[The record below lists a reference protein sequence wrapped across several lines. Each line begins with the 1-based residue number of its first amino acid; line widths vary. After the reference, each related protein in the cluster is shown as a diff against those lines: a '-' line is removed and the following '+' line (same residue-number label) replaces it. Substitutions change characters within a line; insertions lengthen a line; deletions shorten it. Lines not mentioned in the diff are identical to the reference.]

1 MEMFD
6 AMKMSAEK
14 RAALDVAESA
24 RESDWKFPSFVA
36 QLFEGKFDW
45 KLLHPYP
52 AQSEADRKIGDEI
65 CARVEK
71 FLKENL
77 DPDEVDRTGLIPEKV
92 YDGFAQ
98 MGLFALKIPKEYGG
112 QGLSQI
118 NYNRV
123 VGMVSSYCGSTAVM
137 LSAHQSIGVPQPL
150 KLFGTPEQ
158 KKKYLPRFAGRYI
171 SAFALTEPEVGSDP
185 AKMSTTATP
194 TEDGQHFLIN
204 GTKLW
209 CTNGPI
215 ADILIVM
222 AQTPPK
228 VIKGK
233 ERKQITAFIVEKT
246 MPGIKVLHRCSF
258 MGLHGIQNG
267 LIRFENVKVPRENIL
282 SGEGQG
288 LKLALVT
295 LNTGRLTVPAATSAM
310 AKLCVKIVR
319 EWSVKRTQWGAAIG
333 KHEAV
338 SSKIA
343 TMAANTFAMESVTW
357 YVSAVADSG
366 KTDMRLEAAMSKLF
380 CTEHAWRIAD
390 DTVQIR
396 GGRGY
401 ETADS
406 LRARGGEDPIPAER
420 ILRDTRINLIIE
432 GTSDIMHLFI
442 AREAMDWHLRLA
454 SPLFGKGS
462 LGTKLAAFLKMSV
475 KYAFWYPKLW
485 IWPNFVSTDGVPSE
499 LKGHLRAAERLSRRL
514 ARNMFHAMM
523 IHQAKLERR
532 QNVLARLVDIGADIF
547 AMTCAI
553 AHASHLAKTG
563 GAAGNSVE
571 LCDLFC
577 RQARTRIDRA
587 LEDALWNDDDKVYNV
602 GRGIFDGKFQWIE
615 NGIVK

>member
-52 AQSEADRKIGDEI
+52 AQSAEDKKIGDEF
-65 CARVEK
+65 CVKVEK
-71 FLKENL
+71 FIKENL
-77 DPDEVDRTGLIPEKV
+77 DPDEVDRTGLIPDKV
-92 YDGFAQ
+92 YEGFAQ

-123 VGMVSSYCGSTAVM
+123 VGLVSSYCGSTAVM

-158 KKKYLPRFAGRYI
+158 KKKYLPRFAGKYI

-185 AKMSTTATP
+185 AKMSTMAIP

-204 GTKLW
+204 GKKLW

-222 AQTPPK
+222 AQTPAK

-267 LIRFENVKVPRENIL
+267 LIEFKDVKVPRENIL

-319 EWSVKRTQWGAAIG
+319 EWSVKRIQWGAAIG

-338 SSKIA
+338 NSKIA
-343 TMAANTFAMESVTW
+343 TMAADTFAMESVTW

-380 CTEHAWRIAD
+380 CTERAWRIAD

-454 SPLFGKGS
+454 SPLFGKAS
-462 LGTKLAAFLKMSV
+462 LGTKFSAFLKMGL
-475 KYAFWYPKLW
+475 KYATWYPKLW
-485 IWPNFVSTDGVPSE
+485 VWPNMVSSDGVPAK
-499 LKGHLRAAERLSRRL
+499 LRTHLRACERLSRRL

-523 IHQAKLERR
+523 IHQAKLERK
-532 QNVLARLVDIGADIF
+532 QNVLARLVDIGAEIF
-547 AMTCAI
+547 AMSVSI
-553 AHASHLAKTG
+553 AHASHLAKQG
-563 GAAGNSVE
+563 GDASNSVE

-587 LEDALWNDDDKVYNV
+587 LEDVLWNEDDAVYNV
-602 GRGIFDGKFQWIE
+602 GRGIFDGKFTWIE

>member
-52 AQSEADRKIGDEI
+52 AQSAEDKAIGDAF
-65 CARVEK
+65 CAKMEK

-77 DPDEVDRTGLIPEKV
+77 DADEVDRTGIIPDRV
-92 YDGFAQ
+92 YEGFAQ
-98 MGLFALKIPKEYGG
+98 MGCFALKIPKEYGG

-123 VGMVSSYCGSTAVM
+123 VGMVSSHCGSTAVM

-158 KKKYLPRFAGRYI
+158 KKKYLPRFAGKYI
-171 SAFALTEPEVGSDP
+171 SAFALTEPQVGSDP
-185 AKMSTTATP
+185 AQMSTTATP
-194 TEDGQHFLIN
+194 TEDGQHFVIN

-222 AQTPPK
+222 CQTPPK

-233 ERKQITAFIVEKT
+233 ERKQITAFIVEKS

-267 LIRFENVKVPRENIL
+267 LIKFDNVRVPRENIL

-319 EWSVKRTQWGAAIG
+319 EWSVKRIQWGAAIG

-338 SSKIA
+338 SAKIA

-357 YVSAVADSG
+357 YVSAVADIG

-420 ILRDTRINLIIE
+420 ILRDSRINLIIE

-454 SPLFGKGS
+454 SPLFGKAPI
-462 LGTKLAAFLKMSV
+462 GTKLSAFVKMGL
-475 KYAFWYPKLW
+475 KYATWYPKLW
-485 IWPNFVSTDGVPSE
+485 IWPNFVKADGVPSK
-499 LKGHLRAAERLSRRL
+499 LKPHLKACERLSRRL

-523 IHQAKLERR
+523 IHQSKLERK
-532 QNVLARLVDIGADIF
+532 QNVLARLVDIGTDIF
-547 AMTCAI
+547 AMTTAI
-553 AHASHLAKTG
+553 AHASHLAKVG
-563 GAAGNSVE
+563 GDAGNSVE

-577 RQARTRIDRA
+577 KQARLRVDRA
-587 LEDALWNDDDKVYNV
+587 LEDVLWNNDNDTYNV
-602 GRGIFDGKFQWIE
+602 GRGIFDSKFTWLE

>member
-6 AMKMSAEK
+6 AMKMSAGK

-52 AQSEADRKIGDEI
+52 AQSAEDKKIGDEF
-65 CARVEK
+65 CAKMEI

-77 DPDEVDRTGLIPEKV
+77 DPDEVDRTGLIPDKV

-98 MGLFALKIPKEYGG
+98 MGCFALKIPKEYGG

-158 KKKYLPRFAGRYI
+158 KKKYLPRFAGKYI

-185 AKMSTTATP
+185 AKMSTMATP

-204 GTKLW
+204 GLKLW

-228 VIKGK
+228 MIKGK
-233 ERKQITAFIVEKT
+233 ERKQITAFIVEKS

-267 LIRFENVKVPRENIL
+267 LIKFENVKVPRENIL

-319 EWSVKRTQWGAAIG
+319 EWSVKRTQWGAEIG

-343 TMAANTFAMESVTW
+343 TMAANTFAMEAVTW

-454 SPLFGKGS
+454 SPLFGKAS
-462 LGTKLAAFLKMSV
+462 LGVKFGAFLKMAA
-475 KYAFWYPKLW
+475 KYALWYPKLW
-485 IWPNFVSTDGVPSE
+485 IWPNGVSSEGVPSK
-499 LKGHLRAAERLSRRL
+499 LKAHLRASERLSRRL

-532 QNVLARLVDIGADIF
+532 QNVLARLVDIGTDIF
-547 AMTCAI
+547 AMSCAI
-553 AHASHLAKTG
+553 AHASHLARVG
-563 GAAGNSVE
+563 GDAGNSVD

-577 RQARTRIDRA
+577 RQARSRIERA
-587 LEDALWNDDDKVYNV
+587 LEDAMWNDDDMVYKV
-602 GRGIFDGKFQWIE
+602 GRDIFDGKFEWIE

>member
-36 QLFEGKFDW
+36 QVFEGKFDW

-52 AQSEADRKIGDEI
+52 AQSAEDKKIGDEF
-65 CARVEK
+65 CAKVEK
-71 FLKENL
+71 FIKAEL
-77 DPDEVDRTGLIPEKV
+77 DPDEVDRTGLIPDKV
-92 YDGFAQ
+92 YEGFAQ

-123 VGMVSSYCGSTAVM
+123 VGLVSSYCGSTAVM

-158 KKKYLPRFAGRYI
+158 KKKYLPRFAGKYI

-185 AKMSTTATP
+185 AKMSTMAVP

-204 GTKLW
+204 GKKLW

-222 AQTPPK
+222 AQTPAK

-233 ERKQITAFIVEKT
+233 ERKQITAFIVEKS

-267 LIRFENVKVPRENIL
+267 LIEFKDVKVPRENIL

-319 EWSVKRTQWGAAIG
+319 EWSVKRIQWGAAIG

-338 SSKIA
+338 NSKIA
-343 TMAANTFAMESVTW
+343 TMAADTFAMESVTW

-380 CTEHAWRIAD
+380 CTERAWRIAD

-454 SPLFGKGS
+454 SPLFGKAS
-462 LGTKLAAFLKMSV
+462 LGVKFSAFIKMGL
-475 KYAFWYPKLW
+475 KYATWYPKLW
-485 IWPNFVSTDGVPSE
+485 IWPNMVSADGVPSK
-499 LKGHLRAAERLSRRL
+499 LRTHLRACERLSRRL

-523 IHQAKLERR
+523 IHQAKLERK
-532 QNVLARLVDIGADIF
+532 QNVLARLVDIGAEIF
-547 AMTCAI
+547 AMSVSN
-553 AHASHLAKTG
+553 AHASHLAKQG
-563 GAAGNSVE
+563 GDAANAVD

-587 LEDALWNDDDKVYNV
+587 LEDVLWNEDDTVYNV
-602 GRGIFDGKFQWIE
+602 GRGIFDGKFTWIE